1 MCTNNH
7 VHEVRNVQE
16 RQTQMF
22 AGYLVAT
29 GTLNTP
35 RRVSKA
41 PKTEC

>member
-1 MCTNNH
+1 MNNH